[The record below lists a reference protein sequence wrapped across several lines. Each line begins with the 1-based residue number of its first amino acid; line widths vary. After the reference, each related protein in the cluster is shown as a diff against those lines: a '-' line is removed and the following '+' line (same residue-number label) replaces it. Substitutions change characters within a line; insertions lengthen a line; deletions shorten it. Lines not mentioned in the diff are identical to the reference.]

1 MTTPGYSREFI
12 EEREAEEAER
22 RRQLEEQQRENARIR
37 ERYLK
42 GLDDERAAKRAE
54 HDAEIEASLAADKAR
69 AMRSWLAANPGRT
82 EADFERL
89 AWPHLKANLLE
100 ERQRQVF
107 EATKAAMRA
116 SGKYSF

>member
-1 MTTPGYSREFI
+1 MGTPGYSREFAQQ
-12 EEREAEEAER
+12 RTAEEAER

-42 GLDDERAAKRAE
+42 GLEDERAAKRAE
-54 HDAEIEASLAADKAR
+54 HEAELEASLAGDKLR
-69 AMRSWLAANPGRT
+69 AMRAWLAANPGRT

-100 ERQRQVF
+100 ELRAKTF
-107 EATKAAMRA
+107 EATMAAMRA
-116 SGKYSF
+116 SGRYSF